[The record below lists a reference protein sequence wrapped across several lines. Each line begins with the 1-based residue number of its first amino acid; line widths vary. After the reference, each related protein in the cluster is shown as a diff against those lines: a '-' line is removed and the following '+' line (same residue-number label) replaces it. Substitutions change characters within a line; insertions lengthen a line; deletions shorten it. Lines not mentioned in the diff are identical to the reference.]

1 MSYSITLTG
10 DCSNNSNGAVTIQF
24 YTTPPTII
32 SWADN
37 KLPTQTFTGDSITYS
52 GLSADTYSFSFTSS
66 TVPVNRIY
74 GPISFIV
81 LSSTTANITTGYQSS
96 CSSNN
101 GYLTVDV
108 NLDIF
113 DTELYSIP
121 VNIDLY
127 KDYVFYETITG
138 GSQTS
143 FFNFGSLNSL

>member
-10 DCSNNSNGAVTIQF
+10 DCSNNNNGAVNIQF

-32 SWADN
+32 SWTDN

-74 GPISFIV
+74 GPVSFIV

-96 CSSNN
+96 CSPSN

-108 NLDIF
+108 KLDIF
-113 DTELYSIP
+113 H
-121 VNIDLY
+121 N
-127 KDYVFYETITG
+127 
-138 GSQTS
+138 
-143 FFNFGSLNSL
+143 